1 MALLYTNQKNKNY
14 LDNVVRDM
22 ILKRNGVIPKFGIVS
37 LVLERTPIVIIRDLA
52 KIIGCHTACTDGVRI
67 MFDEAFLEQMFEEE
81 KAYYNKLKA
90 NNIVM
95 INQKTGRPEIDD
107 VFLEKGTEFIL
118 MHEVYHIVMRHASR
132 LTLRKFYEMAVKE
145 PTLYSVI
152 NVALDL
158 KINSNLRLGF
168 PEQRVLASLM
178 KSGMGFDPA
187 SLKKYPLMAEELI
200 VEEAIRKYEQNK
212 QDFRDK
218 FQQNAK
224 NAHDVKQ
231 VIIEKMVDI
240 YEKGEDNLATL
251 AKAEGRPTVLLFVGV
266 NGVGKTTTIGKIAWR
281 LKQEGHSVLLAAGD
295 TFRAGAIQQLEIW
308 GERVGVPVV
317 SGKEGGD
324 PSSVVYDAIKKA
336 KAENIDYLLID
347 TAGRLQNKVNLMKEL
362 EKMNR
367 IISREIETGADE
379 TLLVLDATTGQNA
392 LVQAKQFKETI
403 DVTGLI
409 LTKLDGTAKGG
420 VILSIRHEMNI
431 PVKFIGLGEKMDDL
445 QPFDST
451 QFIFGLVKDSLK

>member
-132 LTLRKFYEMAVKE
+132 LTLRKFYEMVAKE

-178 KSGMGFDPA
+178 KSCMGFDPA
-187 SLKKYPLMAEELI
+187 SLKKYPLMAE
-200 VEEAIRKYEQNK
+200 
-212 QDFRDK
+212 
-218 FQQNAK
+218 
-224 NAHDVKQ
+224 
-231 VIIEKMVDI
+231 
-240 YEKGEDNLATL
+240 
-251 AKAEGRPTVLLFVGV
+251 
-266 NGVGKTTTIGKIAWR
+266 
-281 LKQEGHSVLLAAGD
+281 
-295 TFRAGAIQQLEIW
+295 
-308 GERVGVPVV
+308 
-317 SGKEGGD
+317 
-324 PSSVVYDAIKKA
+324 
-336 KAENIDYLLID
+336 
-347 TAGRLQNKVNLMKEL
+347 
-362 EKMNR
+362 
-367 IISREIETGADE
+367 
-379 TLLVLDATTGQNA
+379 
-392 LVQAKQFKETI
+392 
-403 DVTGLI
+403 
-409 LTKLDGTAKGG
+409 
-420 VILSIRHEMNI
+420 
-431 PVKFIGLGEKMDDL
+431 
-445 QPFDST
+445 
-451 QFIFGLVKDSLK
+451 